1 VITETRCYVAS
12 CDSCGAEPES
22 ADGYIPHFASP
33 EEFEANEYEWTI
45 WQDKTWCEDC
55 GASVCMC
62 GHLFGEHDYGE
73 APCENESAEGCP
85 CQAYAPDEARSERE
99 MRLELK

>member
-1 VITETRCYVAS
+1 MITQTKCYVAS
-12 CDSCGAEPES
+12 CDTCGAEPES
-22 ADGYIPHFASP
+22 ADGYIPHFANP
-33 EEFEANEYEWTI
+33 QEFKADEYEWTI